1 MGIKNEVGEDNW
13 SEEIS
18 KLLQYIPSP
27 ANIPGG
33 GLDHLCDSMNVPA
46 LDHFC
51 PGVAATKDSLG
62 LDMQQLASIFQV
74 DPASCPWSSMPRI
87 C

>member
-18 KLLQYIPSP
+18 NLLQHIPSP

-33 GLDHLCDSMNVPA
+33 LDHLGDSLNIPA
-46 LDHFC
+46 LDFGS
-51 PGVAATKDSLG
+51 GVAATEDSLG

-74 DPASCPWSSMPRI
+74 DPASCAWSTMPRI